1 MIFGSFTIR
10 EVVFGRFRLDGGCMF
25 GSVPRN
31 LWAKRIQPD
40 EENCIPLVAR
50 SLWITQGDRRI
61 LIDCGMGELWAEPQ
75 RRIFAIRN
83 VPELDWGFTPNSV
96 TDLILTHLH
105 FDHAGGLVRRNP
117 SGELEPMFPN
127 ARIHLQ
133 RAQWDQARNPTL
145 KDRASYL
152 PETVRFLA
160 TAPGLTL
167 HEGDVKVLPGLHL
180 HRVDGHTRGQQW
192 VEIRGGAEPLFF
204 PTDVVPTAH
213 HVPLAYHLGY
223 DLCAETLLRE
233 KEALLN
239 RALREKAWVC
249 FQHDAHTALAR
260 IGKSER
266 GQFVAEPLGA
276 G

>member
-1 MIFGSFTIR
+1 MTLGQFTVR
-10 EVVFGRFRLDGGCMF
+10 EFVFGRFRLDGGCMF
-25 GSVPRN
+25 GSVPKN

-40 EENCIPLVAR
+40 DENCIPLMAR
-50 SLWITQGDRRI
+50 SLMIEAGKRRI
-61 LIDCGMGELWAEPQ
+61 LVDCGLGDLWAEPQ
-75 RRIFAIRN
+75 RRIYAIRN
-83 VPELDWGFTPNSV
+83 VPELDWGFDPESV

-105 FDHAGGLVRRNP
+105 FDHAGGLVRRT
-117 SGELEPMFPN
+117 STGSVEGVFPN

-133 RAQWDQARNPTL
+133 RAQWEQARNPTL

-152 PETVRFLA
+152 PETVQFLG

-167 HEGDVKVLPGLHL
+167 HDGDVELLPGLFL

-192 VEIRGGAEPLFF
+192 VELCGGRETLFF

-233 KEALLN
+233 KEVLLK
-239 RALREKAWVC
+239 RALTERAWVC
-249 FQHDAHTALAR
+249 FQHDAHTAIAR

-266 GQFVAEPLGA
+266 GQFCVEGNS
-276 G
+276 